1 MNVEARMPEYFER
14 ANALNK
20 TDFVRQAIDFYMG
33 YLDSQSSVDFIAPI
47 I

>member
-1 MNVEARMPEYFER
+1 MPEYLER

-33 YLDSQSSVDFIAPI
+33 YLD
-47 I
+47 